1 MAWGLASA
9 AGPGTPTPPVS
20 LAPLSAIDRP
30 GTPWQRAGLPRQ
42 SMPWTGFS
50 VVNVGSEPVLQ
61 VDADKSYG
69 NLLHLLPEGTPGAGR
84 VLSWRWRVLQGNPDA
99 DLRRKDGDDAPI
111 KVCAMFDMP
120 LSAVPFFERQLLRLA
135 RERSGEPLPTATLC
149 YVWDAKL
156 APDTSADNAY
166 TRRVR
171 MIVLQGPQA
180 PLKAWQ
186 SERRDLAADFV
197 RLFGHESRAVPALL
211 GILVGADADNTQ
223 AQTQAQVTDLVL
235 Q

>member
-1 MAWGLASA
+1 
-9 AGPGTPTPPVS
+9 
-20 LAPLSAIDRP
+20 
-30 GTPWQRAGLPRQ
+30 
-42 SMPWTGFS
+42 MPWTGFS

-186 SERRDLAADFV
+186 AERRDLAADFV
-197 RLFGHESRAVPALL
+197 RLFGPESRAVPALL

-235 Q
+235 H